1 MRIQIRNNVFET
13 NSSSTHTITIG
24 SDNYLDRNLYYGDNV
39 INVYFGEFGWEIEEY
54 ADFYSRS
61 SYAITLCK
69 YNEDRFNQ
77 VVDMISSY
85 FGGLKVLVIQTNGVR
100 IESYDELN
108 TDFAGY
114 VDHQSWS
121 ESADEIFASSESLYD
136 FLFSD
141 NSYFNT
147 DNDNH

>member
-1 MRIQIRNNVFET
+1 MITIRNNVFET
-13 NSSSTHTITIG
+13 NSSSTHTITIS
-24 SDNYLDRNLYYGDNV
+24 SDNYIDKNLHYRDNV
-39 INVYFGEFGWEIEEY
+39 INIYFGEFGWEVEKY
-54 ADFYSRS
+54 TDFYSRA

-69 YNEDRFNQ
+69 YDENKFNQ

-85 FGGLKVLVIQTNGVR
+85 FDGLKVLVIQTNGVS
-100 IESYDELN
+100 IESYDELDI
-108 TDFAGY
+108 DFAGY
-114 VDHQSWS
+114 VDHQSWD
-121 ESADEIFASSESLYD
+121 ESHDEIFTSSESLYD